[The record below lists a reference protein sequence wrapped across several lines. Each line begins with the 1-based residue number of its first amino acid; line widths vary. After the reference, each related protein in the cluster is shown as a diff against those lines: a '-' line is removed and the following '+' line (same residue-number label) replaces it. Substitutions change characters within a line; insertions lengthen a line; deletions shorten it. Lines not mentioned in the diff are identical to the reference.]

1 VEGLRTAAG
10 SAWARS
16 GRRSLSAAVGWIEA
30 AAPVRVV
37 AGFVAAQWVATGLL
51 AAAVRHAGWI
61 YYQGGDQLWYY
72 TLGWLFGH
80 EQITQTPVGYLWSA
94 LLSPIARIAGPN
106 LVSALPAIILLN
118 VVVLMP
124 IAMAAL
130 YGIAVRIG
138 GRLFGF
144 WTLLLWVFVPFLG
157 ILYTNTGYHQRYT
170 ELTLPQGFGLTAMS
184 DFPTMVATIVSL
196 YFCARVVFDA
206 EPRLFD
212 AVAAGVAAGAA
223 IGVKPATVLFLVG
236 PALAFLVRRQAGAV
250 AAFVAGLAPAVVAL
264 AVWKQRGL
272 GHLPLFGS
280 LGVEHLPGA
289 AAVSPLLA
297 LNTGLYTHQLS
308 WARLGNN
315 IDLLREHFWSGHV
328 VIWLFLAGLV
338 GLGRRSRVGLA
349 LIGGAILP
357 FTLIKGSYVGG
368 SVEDAS
374 IWRILMPC
382 WPMFILSLAAL
393 PLLLPHAPERLLR
406 PAQPSFAPW
415 TARRRLAVLGAA
427 VAVTAVF
434 PLVAIA
440 AAQPSGLPVATVQD
454 TQMPVPGAVDLGVQ
468 ALVHDGRVTLSW
480 TPQRPVGGPVFYRVL
495 RSAQNAGSCSTRGGL
510 LCSVTGTDLGATGQP
525 AFVDRP
531 KKGVW
536 TYRVLIAAN
545 WLNDPSFG
553 DVYAVGKPVVVR
565 VR

>member
-1 VEGLRTAAG
+1 
-10 SAWARS
+10 
-16 GRRSLSAAVGWIEA
+16 
-30 AAPVRVV
+30 
-37 AGFVAAQWVATGLL
+37 
-51 AAAVRHAGWI
+51 
-61 YYQGGDQLWYY
+61 
-72 TLGWLFGH
+72 
-80 EQITQTPVGYLWSA
+80 
-94 LLSPIARIAGPN
+94 
-106 LVSALPAIILLN
+106 
-118 VVVLMP
+118 
-124 IAMAAL
+124 
-130 YGIAVRIG
+130 
-138 GRLFGF
+138 
-144 WTLLLWVFVPFLG
+144 
-157 ILYTNTGYHQRYT
+157 
-170 ELTLPQGFGLTAMS
+170 
-184 DFPTMVATIVSL
+184 
-196 YFCARVVFDA
+196 
-206 EPRLFD
+206 
-212 AVAAGVAAGAA
+212 
-223 IGVKPATVLFLVG
+223 
-236 PALAFLVRRQAGAV
+236 
-250 AAFVAGLAPAVVAL
+250 
-264 AVWKQRGL
+264 
-272 GHLPLFGS
+272 
-280 LGVEHLPGA
+280 
-289 AAVSPLLA
+289 
-297 LNTGLYTHQLS
+297 
-308 WARLGNN
+308 
-315 IDLLREHFWSGHV
+315 
-328 VIWLFLAGLV
+328 
-338 GLGRRSRVGLA
+338 
-349 LIGGAILP
+349 
-357 FTLIKGSYVGG
+357 
-368 SVEDAS
+368 
-374 IWRILMPC
+374 
-382 WPMFILSLAAL
+382 MFILSLAAL